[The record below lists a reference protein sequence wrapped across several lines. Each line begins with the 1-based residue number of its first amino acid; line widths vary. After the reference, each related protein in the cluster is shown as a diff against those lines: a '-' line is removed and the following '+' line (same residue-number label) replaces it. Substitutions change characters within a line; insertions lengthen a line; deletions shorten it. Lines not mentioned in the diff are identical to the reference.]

1 MVSFKGFYF
10 LLVLLL
16 LKSFL
21 MSTDSDNNSWYNF
34 RKLKD
39 ITYSEIIFETTKS

>member
-10 LLVLLL
+10 LLLPLE
-16 LKSFL
+16 SPPI
-21 MSTDSDNNSWYNF
+21 STDSDNNSWYNF